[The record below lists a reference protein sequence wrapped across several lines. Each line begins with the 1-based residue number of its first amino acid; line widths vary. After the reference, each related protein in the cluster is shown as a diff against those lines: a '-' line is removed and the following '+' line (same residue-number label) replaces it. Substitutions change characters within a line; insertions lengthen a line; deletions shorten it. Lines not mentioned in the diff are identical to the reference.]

1 MNILFVANDIRSAL
15 NIIKPALAMT
25 KGRSL
30 YWSVTE
36 NHNVIN
42 TCYDVVFLLSYR
54 KIIPESVLDRVHG
67 KVVVFH
73 SSDMPAG
80 RGWAPI
86 YTAINSGKKIH
97 TITMCYA
104 AKEVDAGLILAK
116 ARSKI
121 HKNYT
126 ASMLRK
132 IGQAMISYLIG
143 RYALRFDGEKPPG
156 TPQKG
161 ISTYIKRRTFKDGG
175 INPRKTF
182 KKIIPHLLASEETHP
197 AFFIH
202 ENETFYLN
210 VVSANQWMDT
220 SFLIEEY
227 FDGRK
232 GKTVIIKDWEIETK

>member
-1 MNILFVANDIRSAL
+1 MNILFVAHDIRSAL
-15 NIIKPALAMT
+15 SIIEPALSIT
-25 KGRSL
+25 EGHPL
-30 YWSVTE
+30 CWSVTE
-36 NHNVIN
+36 DHNVIN
-42 TCYDVVFLLSYR
+42 ACYDVVFLLSYR
-54 KIIPESVLDRVHG
+54 KIIPEAILDRVQG
-67 KVVVFH
+67 KVVIFH
-73 SSDMPAG
+73 SSDLPEG

-86 YTAINSGKKIH
+86 YTALHSGKKVH

-104 AKEVDAGLILAK
+104 AHEVDAGLILAK

-121 HKNYT
+121 HMNYT

-143 RYALRFDGEKPPG
+143 RYALRFDGGKPPG

-161 ISTYIKRRTFKDGG
+161 KSIYIKRRTFKDGE

-182 KKIIPHLLASEETHP
+182 KKIIPHLLASEEAHP

-202 ENETFYLN
+202 EDETFYLN
-210 VVSANQWMDT
+210 VVSANQWIDN
-220 SFLIEEY
+220 SFLVEEY

-232 GKTVIIKDWEIETK
+232 GKVITIQDWKREIE